1 MLATYS
7 YLEFYLTQLAWIINN
22 GIWYALAGTG
32 LVAWPFIAI
41 ILQEWL
47 RARGEGADEGN
58 KGILSIF
65 RVENRIYIAFV
76 VILFACIPFIPVK
89 PAQMNIDR
97 TASTNCGV
105 TVLDNTGVKWGG
117 KGFESS
123 IGGQTAQIPV
133 WWALIHSLSKG
144 ITAAATAAIPC
155 NPDIRQMMIELDEAR
170 IPNKLLL
177 QEVADFS
184 HD

>member
-1 MLATYS
+1 MSTKGGVGKSTTTAN
-7 YLEFYLTQLAWIINN
+7 LEAFCADVGIRAQLIDLEACEFR
-22 GIWYALAGTG
+22 YAL
-32 LVAWPFIAI
+32 WNFIAN
-41 ILQEWL
+41 
-47 RARGEGADEGN
+47 G
-58 KGILSIF
+58 
-65 RVENRIYIAFV
+65 
-76 VILFACIPFIPVK
+76 
-89 PAQMNIDR
+89 
-97 TASTNCGV
+97 
-105 TVLDNTGVKWGG
+105 KWGG

>member
-65 RVENRIYIAFV
+65 RVENRIYAF
-76 VILFACIPFIPVK
+76 ARK
-89 PAQMNIDR
+89 R
-97 TASTNCGV
+97 
-105 TVLDNTGVKWGG
+105 
-117 KGFESS
+117 
-123 IGGQTAQIPV
+123 
-133 WWALIHSLSKG
+133 LIHSE
-144 ITAAATAAIPC
+144 
-155 NPDIRQMMIELDEAR
+155 IRRRR
-170 IPNKLLL
+170 IYRVF
-177 QEVADFS
+177 QRIFAS
-184 HD
+184 ASA